1 MSSFEILKGWET
13 GQIAAI
19 MNKVSG
25 GDREK
30 LEALLRDEFD
40 VQLIEKVLKFFDKN
54 GRRIPKG
61 LQAAVYDSNKD
72 FHLVQPKLD
81 SIGKYADRLVR
92 FQFAFGAGPVMS
104 AAEFEGRSRELIGE
118 IKNNRNLANLLN
130 GVYLPIILP
139 KLGDISDYGKTLE
152 GVFLP
157 AVKSS
162 YERQFPDRKFYNY
175 RENELVNNTSI
186 VSGTR
191 HEKLGE
197 EMKHDSLVAI
207 YFPNSLQG
215 FSILASQEQIS
226 SLPELLL
233 SGGFDTAAAI
243 TMYPDI
249 LARDWNT
256 PGYDLSA
263 LSWQSPVDSLYF
275 KANDDRLHFYY
286 RGR

>member
-1 MSSFEILKGWET
+1 MPLVT
-13 GQIAAI
+13 GHTGD
-19 MNKVSG
+19 VG
-25 GDREK
+25 G
-30 LEALLRDEFD
+30 LA
-40 VQLIEKVLKFFDKN
+40 N
-54 GRRIPKG
+54 
-61 LQAAVYDSNKD
+61 
-72 FHLVQPKLD
+72 
-81 SIGKYADRLVR
+81 
-92 FQFAFGAGPVMS
+92 
-104 AAEFEGRSRELIGE
+104 SRELIGE

-175 RENELVNNTSI
+175 RENELVNNISI

-197 EMKHDSLVAI
+197 KMKHDSLVAI

-263 LSWQSPVDSLYF
+263 LSWQSPDDSLF
-275 KANDDRLHFYY
+275 FRALDDRLHFNN
-286 RGR
+286 RGKLANANDNCSSDLLFLSNAQYNIRSPALWGFCI